1 MGDALADAHPH
12 LIEVSEVKLA
22 YLARRVLF
30 LLVVI
35 WVASTITFFI
45 PRISPKNPIRERFA
59 ELARTGGFS
68 PQDMEKIV
76 AAYNAKFGLDKPV
89 VQQYFDYMGGIL
101 RGDLGVSLNKFPKTV
116 WELIMEA
123 LPWTIA
129 LIVTTTILSFIIGN
143 IVGAI
148 SAWPKS
154 PSWVRTL
161 SVPFILLQGV
171 HPYLLGLLMI
181 FFIAFRLK
189 LLPLSGAYSVGIQ
202 PELSLSFLLDAA
214 RHQILPALSL
224 ILASV
229 GGWALAMRGM
239 GVTIQGEDYV
249 NFAEHKGLKQ
259 NTIFSSYYVR
269 NALLPQVTGL
279 ALAFGSIITAGVLV
293 ETLYGLPG
301 LGSVLS
307 AAINSND
314 FMVIYGIV
322 LFIVVGV
329 AVMMLVV
336 DLVYPLLDPRIR
348 YETK

>member
-1 MGDALADAHPH
+1 
-12 LIEVSEVKLA
+12 V
-22 YLARRVLF
+22 RRVLF

-35 WVASTITFFI
+35 WVASSITFFI
-45 PRISPKNPIRERFA
+45 PRLSPKNPIRERFA

-68 PQDMEKIV
+68 PQDLEKIV
-76 AAYNAKFGLDKPV
+76 ASYNEKFGLDKPLV
-89 VQQYFDYMGGIL
+89 EQYLDYMSAIL
-101 RGDLGVSLNKFPKTV
+101 RGDLGVSLNQFPKTV

-129 LIVTTTILSFIIGN
+129 LLFTTTVISFILGN
-143 IVGAI
+143 IMGAL
-148 SAWPKS
+148 SAWPKA
-154 PSWVRTL
+154 PRWVRTA
-161 SVPFILLQGV
+161 SVPIILLTGV

-181 FFIAFRLK
+181 FFVAFRLR
-189 LLPLSGAYSVGIQ
+189 LLPLSGAYSVGMQ
-202 PELSLSFLLDAA
+202 PEFSLEFLLDAA

-249 NFAEHKGLKQ
+249 NFAEHKGLKP
-259 NTIFSSYYVR
+259 NTIFSAYYVR

-293 ETLYGLPG
+293 EQLYGLPG
-301 LGSVLS
+301 LGSLLGR
-307 AAINSND
+307 AINAND
-314 FMVIYGIV
+314 FLVIYGIV